1 MTNRALQLFAVIGI
15 AGLLAGCASAGHP
28 TPESSPAQAAS
39 TSQPPPPPVSSA
51 PPAPLSD
58 TDQIK
63 ATISAFQDAANS
75 QNWVAY
81 RQLMCPAMLAKFTDP
96 VMEKVRENRANTGIT
111 DVTVTGVTI
120 TGDTARADLDST
132 NELIGRMQVAMTL
145 ARGTDG
151 WKICM

>member
-1 MTNRALQLFAVIGI
+1 MTNCALQLSAAMGVAAVVS
-15 AGLLAGCASAGHP
+15 ACATAGHP
-28 TPESSPAQAAS
+28 TPESSPTQAAS
-39 TSQPPPPPVSSA
+39 TSQAPPPPVSSA

-58 TDQIK
+58 EDQIK

-81 RQLMCPAMLAKFTDP
+81 RQLMCPTMLAKFTDP

-111 DVTVTGVTI
+111 NVTVTGVTI

-132 NELIGRMQVAMTL
+132 NELVGTMQVAMTL